1 MRVTVWGEGFLD
13 LASLG
18 GQPPPLKYTD
28 YAEVARRIYPEEV
41 HGAIAGG
48 LREVLG
54 SAAEVQTASLDDPE
68 SGLGQELLEGTDV
81 LVWWSHVKEHLIPD
95 PAVERV
101 RERILRQGMGLVA
114 LHSGAQSRVFRSL
127 MGTRCGTSGWRQSD
141 DWEAIWTVS
150 PGHPIA
156 RGLPPVFVLPTEEV
170 WCEPFDIPEP
180 DELVFLSTF
189 RGGEVF
195 RSGCCYRRGRGRI
208 FYFRPGHES
217 HPTYHLPEVLRLL
230 ANAVSWAAE
239 MVATSHPEPV
249 RAPGVDPAAIDRVT
263 GELTEGWFCP

>member
-18 GQPPPLKYTD
+18 GEPPPLKYAD
-28 YAEVARRIYPEEV
+28 YADLARRVYPDEV
-41 HGAIAGG
+41 HGAIAHGLAGG
-48 LREVLG
+48 LG
-54 SAAEVQTASLDDPE
+54 GGAEVRTASLDDPDC
-68 SGLGQELLEGTDV
+68 GLGEEVIGATDV

-95 PAVERV
+95 AAVARV
-101 RERILRQGMGLVA
+101 RERILRDGMGLVA
-114 LHSGAQSRVFRSL
+114 LHSGAQSRVFRGL
-127 MGTRCGTSGWRQSD
+127 MGTRCSTGGWRQSD

-156 RGLPPVFVLPTEEV
+156 RGLPPVFVIPTEEV
-170 WCEPFDIPEP
+170 WCEPFDIPQP

-217 HPTYHLPEVLRLL
+217 HPTFHQPEVRRLL
-230 ANAVSWAAE
+230 ANAVAWAGEIA
-239 MVATSHPEPV
+239 
-249 RAPGVDPAAIDRVT
+249 PAATAPAATAPTAARRGAPDT
-263 GELTEGWFCP
+263 SELPEGWFHP